1 MTILA
6 LTREGD
12 EKTHGKRE
20 RERWVEGGKGR
31 EGEGRERKGKEKG
44 REEKGRKG
52 KKRKG
57 KEKKGKERKGK
68 GRGGFLF
75 DGMDGWV
82 RLFLLHGDTTV
93 NGD

>member
-52 KKRKG
+52 KERKR
-57 KEKKGKERKGK
+57 KERKGK
-68 GRGGFLF
+68 EREGEVFFSMGW
-75 DGMDGWV
+75 MDGCV
-82 RLFLLHGDTTV
+82 CSCSTV
-93 NGD
+93 IQQ